1 MEQHMHSIIKKIVLL
16 ALTLGLAGCQTFST
30 FSTESRP
37 LDHQIV
43 VDGKT
48 DDWRGDLFVAE
59 KERIELGFLND
70 RENLYVCLLT
80 TDNFIRAQILT
91 QGLTVWFDPK
101 GKTDKVF
108 GIKFPV
114 GLPPGERKMPMGATP
129 EGPDLENVP
138 NVPMMEMEI
147 IRSEKEPIQ
156 KLKIEEAKGIEVK
169 VAPSSGLIV
178 YELKI
183 PLVKT
188 EQNSIAVG
196 AEPGKTI
203 GIGFEIPKLEP
214 SQMSQNRRGGTPGG
228 NRPPMG
234 GGTGQEGMG
243 RYGRG
248 FQIPE
253 GLKIWAILSLAQAQ
267 TVGQPELLFLS
278 H

>member
-1 MEQHMHSIIKKIVLL
+1 MNPISKKIVLL
-16 ALTLGLAGCQTFST
+16 ALALGLAGCRTFNTFSM
-30 FSTESRP
+30 ESRP
-37 LDHQIV
+37 LDHQVI

-59 KERIELGFLND
+59 GVRIELGFLND

-80 TDNFIRAQILT
+80 TDNFVRAQILT

-114 GLPPGERKMPMGATP
+114 GLPPGERKMPLGDNP
-129 EGPDLENVP
+129 EGPDLENLP
-138 NVPMMEMEI
+138 KVPMTEMEI

-188 EQNSIAVG
+188 EQNPIAVG

-203 GIGFEIPKLEP
+203 GIGFETPKFDP
-214 SQMSQNRRGGTPGG
+214 SQMPRRRMGGIPGG
-228 NRPPMG
+228 GRPPMG
-234 GGTGQEGMG
+234 GGAGQEGMG
-243 RYGRG
+243 GYGRG

-253 GLKIWAILSLAQAQ
+253 GLKIWAIVSLAQGQ
-267 TVGQPELLFLS
+267 SGRQPELLFLS
-278 H
+278 Y

>member
-1 MEQHMHSIIKKIVLL
+1 MEENMNPISKKIILL
-16 ALTLGLAGCQTFST
+16 ALALMLAGCRTFTT

-37 LDHQIV
+37 LDHQVI

-48 DDWRGDLFVAE
+48 EDWQGDLFVAE
-59 KERIELGFLND
+59 GERIELGFLND

-80 TDNFIRAQILT
+80 TDNFVRAQILM

-101 GKTDKVF
+101 GGTNKVF

-114 GLPPGERKMPMGATP
+114 GLPPGERKMPLGDNP
-129 EGPDLENVP
+129 EGPDLENLP
-138 NVPMMEMEI
+138 KVPMTEMEI

-156 KLKIEEAKGIEVK
+156 KLNVAEAQGIEVK
-169 VAPSSGLIV
+169 VVPSSGLIV

-188 EQNSIAVG
+188 EQHPIAVG

-203 GIGFEIPKLEP
+203 GIGFETPKFDP
-214 SQMSQNRRGGTPGG
+214 SQMPRRRVGGIPGG
-228 NRPPMG
+228 GRPPMG
-234 GGTGQEGMG
+234 GGAGQEGMG
-243 RYGRG
+243 GYGRG
-248 FQIPE
+248 FQLPE
-253 GLKIWAILSLAQAQ
+253 GLKMWAIVSLAQGQ
-267 TVGQPELLFLS
+267 SGRQPELLFLS

>member
-1 MEQHMHSIIKKIVLL
+1 MEEKMNSISKKIVLL
-16 ALTLGLAGCQTFST
+16 ALALGLAGCRTFKT

-37 LDHQIV
+37 LDHQVI

-48 DDWRGDLFVAE
+48 EDWGGDLFVAE
-59 KERIELGFLND
+59 GERIELGFLND

-80 TDNFIRAQILT
+80 TDNFVRAQILT

-114 GLPPGERKMPMGATP
+114 GLPASERKMPLGDNP
-129 EGPDLENVP
+129 EGPDLENLP
-138 NVPMMEMEI
+138 KVPMTEMEI

-156 KLKIEEAKGIEVK
+156 KLKIDEAKGIEVK
-169 VAPSSGLIV
+169 VVPSSGLIV

-188 EQNSIAVG
+188 EQHPIAVG

-203 GIGFEIPKLEP
+203 GIGFETPKFDL
-214 SQMSQNRRGGTPGG
+214 SQMPRRRMGGIPGG
-228 NRPPMG
+228 GRPPMG
-234 GGTGQEGMG
+234 GGAGQEGMG
-243 RYGRG
+243 GYGRG

-253 GLKIWAILSLAQAQ
+253 GLKIWAIVSLAQGQ
-267 TVGQPELLFLS
+267 SNRQPELLFLS